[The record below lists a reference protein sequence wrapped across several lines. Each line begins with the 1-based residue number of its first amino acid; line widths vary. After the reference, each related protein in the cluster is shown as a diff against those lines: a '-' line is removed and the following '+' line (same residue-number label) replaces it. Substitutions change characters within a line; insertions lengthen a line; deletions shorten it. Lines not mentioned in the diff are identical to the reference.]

1 MSNPSNKRKR
11 KKSES
16 FSYLWIFV
24 ILIVIIGFFF
34 VFYKGKIRELIE
46 FTKKS
51 YDQGN
56 ENKEKNNKN
65 KDKNKNNKGKK
76 NVFKGK
82 NNKKKWKREELCRD
96 IFESI
101 YLVPFKSCRPN
112 FLKNPKTGRN
122 LELDGYNEELKIAFE
137 HNGRHHYE
145 YPNTWHRT
153 RVDYLVQIKRDKTKK
168 ELCIKNNIYLISIP
182 YHIPEKEIRTYII
195 SKLPKDYTDIE
206 TDLDAPQY
214 DVYTDVDT
222 SSFPEDNNFELGYSS
237 DKFTLGNIIDN

>member
-1 MSNPSNKRKR
+1 MTAPKSSTPNKRKR

-24 ILIVIIGFFF
+24 ILIVIIGIVY

-46 FTKKS
+46 FTKKGYEKPTNKKKDDKS
-51 YDQGN
+51 KGNKDKSKGNEGKNN
-56 ENKEKNNKN
+56 ENK
-65 KDKNKNNKGKK
+65 GR
-76 NVFKGK
+76 
-82 NNKKKWKREELCRD
+82 KWKREELCRD

-112 FLKNPKTGRN
+112 FLKNPKTRRN

-145 YPNTWHRT
+145 YPNSWHRT
-153 RVDYLVQIKRDKTKK
+153 RVDYLKQIKRDKTKK
-168 ELCIKNNIYLISIP
+168 ELCGNNNIYLISIP
-182 YHIPEKEIRTYII
+182 YSVPEKEIRTYII

-206 TDLDAPQY
+206 TDLDTPFGY
-214 DVYTDVDT
+214 DQDII
-222 SSFPEDNNFELGYSS
+222 SNNEYLSNR
-237 DKFTLGNIIDN
+237 FTLGNIIDD